1 MWTSYEDFIE
11 TKKFYQKHHSFPII
25 DRSMRRQMY
34 HIANSLLSDPFGLMV
49 QNAIMDG
56 GHQARSH
63 QDDMQMMPFAMPPLC
78 LSMVS
83 IFFVL

>member
-1 MWTSYEDFIE
+1 
-11 TKKFYQKHHSFPII
+11 
-25 DRSMRRQMY
+25 MY